1 MLMSRWFY
9 VALFGSV
16 GVWLGVI
23 LAAAW
28 LR

>member
-9 VALFGSV
+9 VALFG
-16 GVWLGVI
+16 GAAVWFGVI